1 MIVRVSRV
9 RRAARVFVFGGYG
22 AVVLAFAACSD
33 DSGSGPSAEV
43 RKFCQ
48 DLFASPAF
56 SCCTDADRQER
67 QFASR
72 YRYASADD
80 CAEQISRALGAS
92 EGRQRFDGQAASSCL
107 SHLSSRQCGVTPT
120 AQVRR
125 AEDEA
130 GCNRI
135 LSGQQDEGQQC
146 VTSEDCKVGLVCPPS
161 KDTGISSCVKP
172 AGFNQGCIGPSTSV
186 DHPPCEPGLTFVFFQ
201 ETLEC
206 PSPPCIEYRCVPFS
220 EEGEPCTGLECA
232 EGLSCREGV
241 CSKEGPTPEGK
252 ACRITEHCE
261 EGFFCDPA
269 LGQCAPRKNAGE
281 ECRNNGNAIFEC
293 KGICKQ
299 TSDGPGTCVSF
310 CGSQ

>member
-1 MIVRVSRV
+1 MIVRVSR
-9 RRAARVFVFGGYG
+9 AARVFGFG
-22 AVVLAFAACSD
+22 AVVFAFAACSD
-33 DSGSGPSAEV
+33 DPETGPSVEV

-56 SCCTDADRQER
+56 TCCSDADRQER
-67 QFASR
+67 QFAVR

-80 CAEQISRALGAS
+80 CASQISQALGAS
-92 EGRQRFDGQAASSCL
+92 EGRQRFDGRAASSCL

-120 AQVRR
+120 AEVRR

-135 LSGQQDEGQQC
+135 LVGLQDEGQQC
-146 VTSEDCKVGLVCPPS
+146 VKSEDCKLGLVCPPS
-161 KDTGISSCVKP
+161 KDTGTSSCVKP
-172 AGFNQGCIGPSTSV
+172 AAINQGCAGPSTSV
-186 DHPPCEPGLTFVFFQ
+186 DHPPCEQGLTCAFFQ
-201 ETLEC
+201 QNPEC
-206 PSPPCIEYRCVPFS
+206 LSPPCLEYRCVPFA

-241 CSKEGPTPEGK
+241 CSKEGPAPEGK
-252 ACRITEHCE
+252 ACRILEHCA
-261 EGFFCDPA
+261 EGLYCDPDS
-269 LGQCAPRKNAGE
+269 GRCAPRKDAGGS
-281 ECRNNGNAIFEC
+281 CRNNGNAIFEC

-299 TSDGPGTCVSF
+299 TSDGPGTCASF